1 MGNGKGKQMADLTKG
16 SKAEWQWGKGHGEGE
31 IVDKFTSDVTRTIK
45 GTKVV
50 RHATT
55 DDPTYLLKQKDGG
68 RVLKSR
74 SELKGAK

>member
-1 MGNGKGKQMADLTKG
+1 MADLKKG
-16 SKAEWQWGKGHGEGE
+16 SKAEWQWGKGTGEGE

-55 DDPTYLLKQKDGG
+55 DEPAYLLEQKDGG
-68 RVLKSR
+68 RVLKSE
-74 SELKGAK
+74 SGLKGAR